1 MTTLKR
7 DRPKGT
13 ATQVGLAAL
22 LAALVAV
29 TLWWGFVREHAPL
42 GPKGIRVDADFTTM
56 QDGPAPTRFD
66 GGQPAT
72 MLASPDDAA
81 DRLRIEHGQL
91 TYRPTAH
98 GKAGAFFSSPDLG
111 SSVKGLG
118 ARFVFRP
125 GATML
130 GSVTLVVSRGVENR
144 IPPLVTPLAAQFVVT
159 PVNWYIAVSRS
170 DTSPLDVVAADSLP
184 RPLKT
189 DGVTGYD
196 AHLTIDG
203 DQITIDLP
211 GVHRVVTDPRFSEW
225 QGSFAT
231 FELFSND
238 GATDSIG
245 AFEKIWASGY
255 RD

>member
-7 DRPKGT
+7 HRSNGT

-42 GPKGIRVDADFTTM
+42 GSKGIRVEADFTTV

-72 MLASPDDAA
+72 LLARPDDAA

-98 GKAGAFFSSPDLG
+98 GRVGAFFSSPDLG

-125 GATML
+125 GVTMQ
-130 GSVTLVVSRGVENR
+130 GSVALVVSRGVENR
-144 IPPLVTPLAAQFVVT
+144 EPPMVRPLAAQFVVT
-159 PVNWYIAVSRS
+159 PVNWYIAVSRT
-170 DTSPLDVVAADSLP
+170 DNSPLDVVAADSLP
-184 RPLKT
+184 RQLKT
-189 DGVTGYD
+189 DGVTAYD
-196 AHLTIDG
+196 VRLTIDG
-203 DQITIDLP
+203 DQVTIDLP
-211 GVHRVVTDPRFSEW
+211 GMHRRVSDPRFSEW
-225 QGSFAT
+225 QGSYAT

-245 AFEKIWASGY
+245 AFEKVWASGY
-255 RD
+255 GD

>member
-1 MTTLKR
+1 MRVSSSGLDRTL
-7 DRPKGT
+7 
-13 ATQVGLAAL
+13 
-22 LAALVAV
+22 
-29 TLWWGFVREHAPL
+29 
-42 GPKGIRVDADFTTM
+42 
-56 QDGPAPTRFD
+56 
-66 GGQPAT
+66 
-72 MLASPDDAA
+72 
-81 DRLRIEHGQL
+81 
-91 TYRPTAH
+91 
-98 GKAGAFFSSPDLG
+98 
-111 SSVKGLG
+111 
-118 ARFVFRP
+118 
-125 GATML
+125 L

-144 IPPLVTPLAAQFVVT
+144 VPPLVRPLAAQFVVT
-159 PVNWYIAVSRS
+159 PVNWYIAVLRS
-170 DTSPLDVVAADSLP
+170 DTSPLDVVAADSLT

-238 GATDSIG
+238 GATDSVG

-255 RD
+255 GD